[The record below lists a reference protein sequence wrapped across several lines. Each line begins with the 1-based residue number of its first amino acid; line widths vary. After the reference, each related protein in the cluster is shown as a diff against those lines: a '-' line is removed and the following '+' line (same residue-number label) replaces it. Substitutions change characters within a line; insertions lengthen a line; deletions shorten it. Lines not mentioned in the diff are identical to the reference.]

1 VQKWLRKIGDPFA
14 KATMFVWAELVSI
27 SCQLSLNECMTV
39 ESEVVWSFFS
49 RKGVEWDT
57 S

>member
-1 VQKWLRKIGDPFA
+1 VQKLLLKFGDPFA
-14 KATMFVWAELVSI
+14 KATMFVGAEQVSI
-27 SCQLSLNECMTV
+27 SCQLSLNKCMTV

-49 RKGVEWDT
+49 IKGIEWDT